1 MRLVAEA
8 VASGARQRLACAEVG
23 LPERTLQRWQT
34 STEDRR
40 RGSRPPPPNQ
50 LTESER
56 ERVIATLN
64 SPEFRDLSPKQ
75 IVPLLADRKEYL
87 ASESTMYRLLA
98 AKGLLTHRAASRPP
112 TQRGNREHLASGPNQ
127 VWSWDITYLRSPIR
141 GAFFYLYLVEDIWS
155 RKLVAWAVHD
165 RESPDLAAE
174 LIVQAARDE
183 RVVSGCLVLHSDN
196 GGPMKGATMLAT
208 LRQLGIKAS
217 FSRPRVSNDNPYSEA
232 TFRTLKL
239 RPNFPTKPFASI
251 ADARTWVAGFV
262 RWYNTVHRHSAIRYV
277 TPQERHE
284 GRDVEILVQ
293 RHEVYRRARDRNP
306 ERWSQNTR
314 DWSRVAIVALNPAT
328 RARKEK
334 RAA

>member
-1 MRLVAEA
+1 
-8 VASGARQRLACAEVG
+8 
-23 LPERTLQRWQT
+23 
-34 STEDRR
+34 
-40 RGSRPPPPNQ
+40 
-50 LTESER
+50 
-56 ERVIATLN
+56 
-64 SPEFRDLSPKQ
+64 
-75 IVPLLADRKEYL
+75 
-87 ASESTMYRLLA
+87 MYRLLA